1 VEQGLQIVFV
11 NLPFS
16 PQKKRV
22 ENVADL
28 TEVKIF
34 RATVL
39 KPFSSNSQTTSV
51 TRETGISRG

>member
-1 VEQGLQIVFV
+1 V
-11 NLPFS
+11 NLPFF

-22 ENVADL
+22 ENVGDL

-39 KPFSSNSQTTSV
+39 KPFSSNSQTTPAS
-51 TRETGISRG
+51 REKGI